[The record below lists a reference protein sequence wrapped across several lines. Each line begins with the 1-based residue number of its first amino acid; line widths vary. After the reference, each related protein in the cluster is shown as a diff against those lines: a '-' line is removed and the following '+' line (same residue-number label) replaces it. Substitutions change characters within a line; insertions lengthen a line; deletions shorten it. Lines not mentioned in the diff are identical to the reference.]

1 MIGPGVDDIKT
12 SSNRKETAMD
22 ALRIAACALAT
33 SFAMIGAAQ
42 AQVTVDMTKVTC
54 EQLLTASPNAV
65 DAAVWL
71 SGYYNGLQK
80 NTMLDLKQFKKKAE
94 VVVAGC
100 RADPKK
106 TMRGAVETMM
116 SRK

>member
-1 MIGPGVDDIKT
+1 MY
-12 SSNRKETAMD
+12 

-33 SFAMIGAAQ
+33 SLVTIGAAK
-42 AQVTVDMTKVTC
+42 AQVSIDMSKVTC

-80 NTMLDLKQFKKKAE
+80 NTMLDLNQFKKNAE
-94 VVVAGC
+94 VVIDEC

-106 TMRGAVETMM
+106 TVMGAVETLL

>member
-1 MIGPGVDDIKT
+1 MYAV
-12 SSNRKETAMD
+12 
-22 ALRIAACALAT
+22 RIATCVLAT
-33 SFAMIGAAQ
+33 LFLMVGATR
-42 AQVTVDMTKVTC
+42 AQVSVDMSKVTC

-80 NTMLDLKQFKKKAE
+80 NTMLDLNQFKKNAE
-94 VVVAGC
+94 IVVAEC

-106 TMRGAVETMM
+106 TVMGAVETLM

>member
-1 MIGPGVDDIKT
+1 MYV
-12 SSNRKETAMD
+12 
-22 ALRIAACALAT
+22 LRIAACVLAT
-33 SFAMIGAAQ
+33 SFVVTGAAK
-42 AQVTVDMTKVTC
+42 AQVSVDMSKMTC

-80 NTMLDLKQFKKKAE
+80 NTMLDLNQFKKNAE
-94 VVVAGC
+94 IVIAEC

-106 TMRGAVETMM
+106 TVMGAVEKLL

>member
-1 MIGPGVDDIKT
+1 MTDEIKT
-12 SSNRKETAMD
+12 SSNRKETAMY
-22 ALRIAACALAT
+22 ALRTAACALAT
-33 SFAMIGAAQ
+33 SSVMIGAAK
-42 AQVTVDMTKVTC
+42 AQVSVDMSKVTC
-54 EQLLTASPNAV
+54 EQLLAASPNAV

-80 NTMLDLKQFKKKAE
+80 NTMLDLNQFKKNAE
-94 VVVAGC
+94 IVVAEC

-106 TMRGAVETMM
+106 TVMGAVEALM